1 MVLLALRQPM
11 LFEHTSDCSQALHMV
26 GTALEVWY
34 VFVYSFMHSA
44 QALHWK
50 AYAELAMAVNS
61 PEVRNIFSRSLLN
74 CPSVDLWS
82 TYLAFIKRV
91 SA

>member
-1 MVLLALRQPM
+1 M
-11 LFEHTSDCSQALHMV
+11 SCKCI
-26 GTALEVWY
+26 
-34 VFVYSFMHSA
+34 

-61 PEVRNIFSRSLLN
+61 PEVRSIFSRSLLN
-74 CPSVDLWS
+74 CPSVELWS

-91 SA
+91 SILSVQQAVFIKLVSILSV